1 MARTTLTIETALL
14 REIKARAARQGV
26 TLQSLINGLL
36 RQALH
41 APSRTKYRLE
51 IEGWDGTLQPGVDL
65 NDRNSLY
72 RAMEGR

>member
-41 APSRTKYRLE
+41 AQPRPKYRLE
-51 IEGWDGTLQPGVDL
+51 IEGWDGKLQPGVDL

-72 RAMEGR
+72 RAMEGH